1 MLIIINLA
9 STFWSIRSHS
19 GAVLHIRKGCIVMD
33 FVRITSVI
41 RIVRM
46 SQSKSI
52 VSLDHLVT
60 YFILGRI
67 TYVILRIS
75 HLPARGTILYG
86 RLLYSKY
93 LQADSNLRCDYSLI
107 PKPSKNY
114 FLLSEGYVIQN
125 KEVWVNF

>member
-33 FVRITSVI
+33 FVRTTSVI
-41 RIVRM
+41 RIVSM

-60 YFILGRI
+60 YFILR
-67 TYVILRIS
+67 
-75 HLPARGTILYG
+75 
-86 RLLYSKY
+86 
-93 LQADSNLRCDYSLI
+93 
-107 PKPSKNY
+107 
-114 FLLSEGYVIQN
+114 
-125 KEVWVNF
+125 